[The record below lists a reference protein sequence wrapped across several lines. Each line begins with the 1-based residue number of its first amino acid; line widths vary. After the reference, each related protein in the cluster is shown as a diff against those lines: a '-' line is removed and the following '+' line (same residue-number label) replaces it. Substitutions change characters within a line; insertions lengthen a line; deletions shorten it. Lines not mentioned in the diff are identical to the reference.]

1 VFAYRAYAQQASAG
15 FILYGVGACILL
27 LWTLRPNIRRL
38 LRGEERVIGWR
49 ARRMKQAHA
58 GETPAKGR

>member
-1 VFAYRAYAQQASAG
+1 
-15 FILYGVGACILL
+15 VGACILL

-49 ARRMKQAHA
+49 AKRMKQASA
-58 GETPAKGR
+58 GESPTKGR